1 MSFDLSNLSPKD
13 LDALISNAKQR
24 KVALKKRKPVAVVR
38 EKLAKAAASE
48 GYSLDELFAGAETTA
63 AATTKRATKRGG
75 KRGRRAAKAAAAETP
90 APAKRAGK
98 RGRPAKAASRAGGKV
113 APKYRNPANPE
124 EVWSGRG
131 MTPRWLAA
139 YIQEGKTKDDFLI

>member
-63 AATTKRATKRGG
+63 VATSKRASKRGG
-75 KRGRRAAKAAAAETP
+75 KRGPRAAKSAAAQ
-90 APAKRAGK
+90 APAKRASK
-98 RGRPAKAASRAGGKV
+98 RGRPAKGRAGGKV

-131 MTPRWLAA
+131 MTPRWLAT
-139 YIQEGKTKDDFLI
+139 YLREGKNKEDFLI